1 MNNNI
6 KYIDLH
12 THSTASDGTYS
23 PTDVAILAKEAGLS
37 MIALTDHDTM
47 IGVKECFKK
56 GVDLDL
62 PVIAGVEMSCVYK
75 SKEIH
80 ILGYLLPASLLPKD
94 IEIPDE
100 VFTDLNFF
108 AKERAERNA
117 EIIERFKRD
126 DIFISEKDLSNGNP
140 NAQITRAHFANALIN
155 LGLVKDKTGAFAKY
169 LEYGGKYIP
178 VKKINTFR
186 CMEFLTKH
194 NFFISLAHPFQY
206 KFPDSELE
214 ELLVH
219 LIDLG
224 MDGIE
229 VYHSTHSNTDINKL
243 YSLAKKYNLLYT
255 GGSDFHGLNKPGL
268 HIGKGYGDLKI
279 PFELIQ
285 TILTKKTYG

>member
-6 KYIDLH
+6 KNIDLH
-12 THSTASDGTYS
+12 IHSTASDGTYS
-23 PTDVAILAKEAGLS
+23 PAAIAILAKEAGLS
-37 MIALTDHDTM
+37 VIALTDHDTM
-47 IGVKECFKK
+47 IGVKECFKN
-56 GVDLDL
+56 GFELDL

-80 ILGYLLPASLLPKD
+80 ILGYLLPDSLSSKD
-94 IEIPDE
+94 LEIPE
-100 VFTDLNFF
+100 EILTDLNFF
-108 AKERAERNA
+108 AQERAERNV
-117 EIIERFKRD
+117 EIIERFKKD
-126 DIFISEKDLSNGNP
+126 GIFISEKDLSNGNP
-140 NAQITRAHFANALIN
+140 NAQITRAHFSNALIN
-155 LGLVKDKTGAFAKY
+155 LGLVKDKTEAFDKY

-186 CMEFLTKH
+186 CMEFLKKH

-206 KFPDSELE
+206 KFSDNELE

-224 MDGIE
+224 MEGIE
-229 VYHSTHSNTDINKL
+229 VYHSTHSNVDIKKL
-243 YSLAKKYNLLYT
+243 YSLADKYNLFPT
-255 GGSDFHGLNKPGL
+255 GGSDFHGGNKPGL

-285 TILTKKTYG
+285 NILTKKAYG